1 MKMKIKTMNEET
13 HTMKNNMMTMK
24 IKTMRSRMD
33 QNDRFIGKN
42 QA

>member
-1 MKMKIKTMNEET
+1 MKMKIKTTKEVT
-13 HTMKNNMMTMK
+13 PTMKNNMMTRK

-33 QNDRFIGKN
+33 QKDLFIGKN